1 MTGDEFD
8 RYLSEDNV
16 PEEIPINKEEHAIF
30 TMSMFEAMEDSLQRL
45 FSQSNQLVIIVTKT
59 GIDNVITYAITA
71 NGVTTITTSLYDMF
85 NSLSKR
91 EQ

>member
-59 GIDNVITYAITA
+59 GIDNVITYAINS